1 MSDLTKLSSGLIV
14 PEINWRKQDWAYE
27 QMREWII
34 LGELPSGARIDQEQL
49 ASQLGISRIPL
60 REAIARLTSEG
71 LLHGKAH
78 QQLVV
83 SELSLEDARDVYC
96 GRQALEGALASQA
109 AQHASPDDLIQIE
122 DVLREQES
130 HLGTGG
136 PDDFLKLDHRFHHL
150 IYTTA
155 RTPKTLN
162 AAASLF
168 AMSQR
173 YVRLYLSDPARSVTS
188 FREHTAI
195 FAAIKLGDAETASR
209 LTIEHVATG
218 LASLESSYGERADG
232 STTRST

>member
-1 MSDLTKLSSGLIV
+1 MSDVTKLSSGSIV
-14 PEINWRKQDWAYE
+14 PAISWRKQDWAYE

-34 LGELPSGARIDQEQL
+34 VGELPSGARIEQEQL

-60 REAIARLTSEG
+60 REAIARLTAEG

-109 AQHASPDDLIQIE
+109 AQQASPADIAGIE
-122 DVLREQES
+122 AVLRQQEQ
-130 HLGTGG
+130 HLGTGS
-136 PDDFLKLDHRFHHL
+136 PDEFRKLDHRFHHL
-150 IYTTA
+150 IYETA
-155 RTPKTLN
+155 HTPKTLN

-173 YVRLYLSDPARSVTS
+173 YVRMYLSDPSRSVTS
-188 FREHTAI
+188 FNEHTAI
-195 FAAIKLGDAETASR
+195 FEAIKNGDAELAAR
-209 LTIEHVATG
+209 LTVEHVATG
-218 LASLESSYGERADG
+218 LASLEAHYGTPGLTAN
-232 STTRST
+232 